1 MILTGDI
8 MKNKGVFLLCAVCLA
23 MTACGKAANNEQES
37 LTEEITTIS
46 EATETEKVLPIIL
59 N

>member
-1 MILTGDI
+1 